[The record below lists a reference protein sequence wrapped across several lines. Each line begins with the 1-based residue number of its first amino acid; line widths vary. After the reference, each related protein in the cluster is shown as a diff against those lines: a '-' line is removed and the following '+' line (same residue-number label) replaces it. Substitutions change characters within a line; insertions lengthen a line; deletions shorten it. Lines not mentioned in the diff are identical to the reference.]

1 MIHFSFEVECLRQ
14 QKFVFG
20 ELPLIAE
27 NPTVCDDIEMAG
39 CPAVCSI
46 DFWGSRGTWKTA
58 CPPIRFQISVPSVF
72 EIPNFYFLQEKVNF
86 YDLKIGK
93 SGFRAKKWSKLGE
106 ILSVLDEKNTI
117 KTAMTR
123 GIDWTPLFGA
133 ENE

>member
-1 MIHFSFEVECLRQ
+1 MSVLLLSVFDG
-14 QKFVFG
+14 KFFFG

-46 DFWGSRGTWKTA
+46 DFWGSRGQCKTA

-93 SGFRAKKWSKLGE
+93 RDFERKSGRNWVKFCPFWMKK
-106 ILSVLDEKNTI
+106 
-117 KTAMTR
+117 
-123 GIDWTPLFGA
+123 TPLKRQ
-133 ENE
+133 